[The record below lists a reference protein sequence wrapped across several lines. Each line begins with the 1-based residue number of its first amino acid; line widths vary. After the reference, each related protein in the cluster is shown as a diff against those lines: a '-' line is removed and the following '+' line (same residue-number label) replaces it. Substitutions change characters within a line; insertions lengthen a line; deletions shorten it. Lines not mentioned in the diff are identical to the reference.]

1 MEIDIEGAVRKYGD
15 MVLRLA
21 YVNTKNMTEAE
32 DIFQE
37 VFLKLF
43 RYQNS
48 IDCEEHLKSWLI
60 RVTINQCHDYTASP
74 WHKLTRAFGESEE
87 VRDVQAEKEYEEDG
101 SESYVTKAVM
111 HLPLKYRQV
120 VHLFYYEEYSIK
132 EISEM
137 LRENEATIKTKLRR
151 GRKMLEERLEGR
163 IAR

>member
-48 IDCEEHLKSWLI
+48 IDCEEH
-60 RVTINQCHDYTASP
+60 
-74 WHKLTRAFGESEE
+74 
-87 VRDVQAEKEYEEDG
+87 
-101 SESYVTKAVM
+101 
-111 HLPLKYRQV
+111 
-120 VHLFYYEEYSIK
+120 
-132 EISEM
+132 
-137 LRENEATIKTKLRR
+137 
-151 GRKMLEERLEGR
+151 
-163 IAR
+163 

>member
-1 MEIDIEGAVRKYGD
+1 MEIDIEAAVRRYGD

-60 RVTINQCHDYTASP
+60 RVTINQCRDYTASP
-74 WHKLTRAFGESEE
+74 WYKFTRAFGESEE
-87 VRDVQAEKEYEEDG
+87 VRDAGAEKVFEESG
-101 SESYVTKAVM
+101 AESYVTEAVM
-111 HLPLKYRQV
+111 HLPVKYRQV
-120 VHLFYYEEYSIK
+120 IHLFYYEDYSIK
-132 EISEM
+132 EIAEI
-137 LRENEATIKTKLRR
+137 LGEKEATIKTKLGR
-151 GRKMLEERLEGR
+151 GRKILQERLGGKNVG
-163 IAR
+163 